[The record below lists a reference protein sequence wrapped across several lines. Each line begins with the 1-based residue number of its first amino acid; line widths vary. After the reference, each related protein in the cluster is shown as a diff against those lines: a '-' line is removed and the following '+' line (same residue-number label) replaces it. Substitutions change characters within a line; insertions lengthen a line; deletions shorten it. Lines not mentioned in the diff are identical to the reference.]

1 MTILNFLTNAV
12 IFIFSLVIHEIAH
25 ARTAYYLGDPTAK
38 NMGRLSLN
46 PLKHLSLIGT
56 LIPIILYISHMPMFG
71 FAKPVPY
78 NPEYFK
84 KPKRDMILV
93 GIAGP
98 IANFLL
104 AIITLLI
111 FVKLHAYS
119 VPYLNDILRTMI
131 SINLVLCFF
140 NLIPIPPL
148 DGSIIYMSSIIH
160 KNHHIAQKITLIGC
174 GLLLCI
180 MVFLPITGNDIIATY
195 MQHCINAVLSVFHW

>member
-1 MTILNFLTNAV
+1 
-12 IFIFSLVIHEIAH
+12 
-25 ARTAYYLGDPTAK
+25 
-38 NMGRLSLN
+38 MGRLSIN

-56 LIPIILYISHMPMFG
+56 LLPITLYMLHMPMFG

-84 KPKRDMILV
+84 KPKLGMILV
-93 GIAGP
+93 CIAGP

-104 AIITLLI
+104 AIVTLSI

-119 VPYLNDILRTMI
+119 VPYLNDILRDMI
-131 SINLVLCFF
+131 SINLMLCFF

-148 DGSIIYMSSIIH
+148 DGSIIYMSSIIN
-160 KNHHIAQKITLIGC
+160 KNHNIAQKITLIGC

-180 MVFLPITGNDIIATY
+180 MVLSTLTSNDIIETY
-195 MQHCINAVLSVFHW
+195 MRYCINAVLSLFR

>member
-1 MTILNFLTNAV
+1 MTILNFLTYAV
-12 IFIFSLVIHEIAH
+12 IFVFSLVIHEIAH

-56 LIPIILYISHMPMFG
+56 LMPIILYISHMPMFG

-78 NPEYFK
+78 NPEYFT
-84 KPKRDMILV
+84 KPKQGMILV

-111 FVKLHAYS
+111 FVKLHVYS
-119 VPYLNDILRTMI
+119 VPYLNDILRIII

-160 KNHHIAQKITLIGC
+160 NDKNLAGKVTLIGT
-174 GLLLCI
+174 GILLYIIL
-180 MVFLPITGNDIIATY
+180 FSSLTTNDIISTY
-195 MQHCINAVLSVFHW
+195 LQYCINAVLSLFR

>member
-1 MTILNFLTNAV
+1 MTILNFLTHAV
-12 IFIFSLVIHEIAH
+12 IFMFSLVIHEIAH
-25 ARTAYYLGDPTAK
+25 ARTADYLGDPTAK

-46 PLKHLSLIGT
+46 PFKHLSLIGT
-56 LIPIILYISHMPMFG
+56 IMPIILYIAHMPMFG

-78 NPEYFK
+78 NPEYFT

-111 FVKLHAYS
+111 FVKLHVYS
-119 VPYLNDILRTMI
+119 VPYLNDILSTIIR
-131 SINLVLCFF
+131 INLVLCFF

-148 DGSIIYMSSIIH
+148 DGSIVYMSSIIH
-160 KNHHIAQKITLIGC
+160 KNKNLAGTVTLIGY
-174 GLLLCI
+174 GIFLYI
-180 MVFLPITGNDIIATY
+180 IVFASLTTNDIISTY
-195 MQHCINAVLSVFHW
+195 LHYCINTVLYVFR

>member
-1 MTILNFLTNAV
+1 MTILNFFAQAI
-12 IFIFSLVIHEIAH
+12 IFVLSLVIHEIAH
-25 ARTAYYLGDPTAK
+25 ALTAYYLGDPTAK
-38 NMGRLSLN
+38 NMGRLSIN

-56 LIPIILYISHMPMFG
+56 LMPIILYISHMPMFG

-98 IANFLL
+98 LSNFLL
-104 AIITLLI
+104 AIITLFI

-119 VPYLNDILRTMI
+119 VPYLNDILETVI
-131 SINLVLCFF
+131 NINLVLCFF

-148 DGSIIYMSSIIH
+148 DGSILYMSSILH
-160 KNHHIAQKITLIGC
+160 KNHDIVQKLTLCGY
-174 GLLLCI
+174 GLLIYI
-180 MVFLPITGNDIIATY
+180 MIFSSLTTNDIIRTY
-195 MQHCINAVLSVFHW
+195 LQYCINAVLWVFR

>member
-1 MTILNFLTNAV
+1 MTILNFFAQAT
-12 IFIFSLVIHEIAH
+12 IFVFSLVIHEIAH

-38 NMGRLSLN
+38 NMGRLSIN
-46 PLKHLSLIGT
+46 PLNHISLIGI
-56 LIPIILYISHMPMFG
+56 LIPIVLYLADMPMFG

-84 KPKRDMILV
+84 KPKLDMILV
-93 GIAGP
+93 SIAGP

-119 VPYLNDILRTMI
+119 VPYLNDILLAMI
-131 SINLVLCFF
+131 DINLVLCFF

-148 DGSIIYMSSIIH
+148 DGSIIYMSSIIN
-160 KNHHIAQKITLIGC
+160 KNHNIAQKITLIGY

-180 MVFLPITGNDIIATY
+180 MVLSTLTSNDIIETY
-195 MQHCINAVLSVFHW
+195 MRYCINTVLSLFR